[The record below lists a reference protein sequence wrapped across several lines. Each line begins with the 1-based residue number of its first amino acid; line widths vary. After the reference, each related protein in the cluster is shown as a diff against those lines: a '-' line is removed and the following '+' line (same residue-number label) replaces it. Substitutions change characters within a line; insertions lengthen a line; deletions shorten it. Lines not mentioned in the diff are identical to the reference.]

1 MKNLITT
8 IFLIGILSVFL
19 IFISETEKT
28 KEVLEVYTPT
38 KIGIDIDKNKTISNE
53 EIFCI
58 EGVESFSLEP
68 SEEFYNNNS
77 KQYNLTNEDFNSEIK
92 EGMVLVDFYADW
104 CGPCRML
111 SPVIEEL
118 ARELPDLKV
127 IKVNVD
133 EREDIAKMFGVMS
146 IPTLILFRD
155 GQMNKKQV
163 GFIPKEVLMR
173 WFN

>member
-1 MKNLITT
+1 MIKH
-8 IFLIGILSVFL
+8 
-19 IFISETEKT
+19 
-28 KEVLEVYTPT
+28 
-38 KIGIDIDKNKTISNE
+38 
-53 EIFCI
+53 
-58 EGVESFSLEP
+58 
-68 SEEFYNNNS
+68 
-77 KQYNLTNEDFNSEIK
+77 LTNEDFNSEIK

>member
-1 MKNLITT
+1 MIKH
-8 IFLIGILSVFL
+8 
-19 IFISETEKT
+19 
-28 KEVLEVYTPT
+28 
-38 KIGIDIDKNKTISNE
+38 
-53 EIFCI
+53 
-58 EGVESFSLEP
+58 
-68 SEEFYNNNS
+68 
-77 KQYNLTNEDFNSEIK
+77 LTNEDFNSEIK

-133 EREDIAKMFGVMS
+133 EREDVAKMFGVMS

-155 GQMNKKQV
+155 GQMDKKQV

>member
-1 MKNLITT
+1 MITH
-8 IFLIGILSVFL
+8 
-19 IFISETEKT
+19 
-28 KEVLEVYTPT
+28 
-38 KIGIDIDKNKTISNE
+38 
-53 EIFCI
+53 
-58 EGVESFSLEP
+58 
-68 SEEFYNNNS
+68 
-77 KQYNLTNEDFNSEIK
+77 LTNEDFNSEIK

-111 SPVIEEL
+111 SPVIEEV